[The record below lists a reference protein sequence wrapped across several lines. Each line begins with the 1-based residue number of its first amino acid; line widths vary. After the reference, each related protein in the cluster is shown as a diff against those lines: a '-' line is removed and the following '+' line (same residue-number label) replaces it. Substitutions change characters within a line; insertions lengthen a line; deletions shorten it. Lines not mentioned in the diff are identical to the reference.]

1 MKAKILFSVA
11 AVAAVATGC
20 QTLGLGSSSSSSSP
34 APAPAA
40 ATPAPAPAPAA
51 KAATPAPA
59 PAGAPKSTE
68 EGLPPPKLVKSRD
81 GSFEGELYGTLSPSH
96 KFSKLQFGMGQKE
109 VMDTVGP
116 PTDQKTYVTGKA
128 WIPFY
133 FGGDRWRHEMFYKGD
148 GRLVFAGGSGYGQV
162 GYLLKIIVDP
172 KESGYAR

>member
-1 MKAKILFSVA
+1 MNIRILFTVA

-20 QTLGLGSSSSSSSP
+20 GTFGGGSSSSP

-40 ATPAPAPAPAA
+40 STPAPAPAPAA
-51 KAATPAPA
+51 KPAPA
-59 PAGAPKSTE
+59 PAPAAAPKSSE
-68 EGLPPPKLVKSRD
+68 EGLPPPKMVKSRD
-81 GSFEGELYGTLSPSH
+81 GSFDGELYGTLSPSQ

-133 FGGDRWRHEMFYKGD
+133 FGGDRWRHEMFYKGE

>member
-1 MKAKILFSVA
+1 MANVPLTKATFF
-11 AVAAVATGC
+11 
-20 QTLGLGSSSSSSSP
+20 Q
-34 APAPAA
+34 
-40 ATPAPAPAPAA
+40 
-51 KAATPAPA
+51 
-59 PAGAPKSTE
+59 E
-68 EGLPPPKLVKSRD
+68 EGYERKDSLFGRRSSGGCKRLLELGHRFVEFQQR
-81 GSFEGELYGTLSPSH
+81 SFDGELYGSLPAGH
-96 KFSKLQFGMGQKE
+96 KFAKLQFGMGQKE
-109 VMDTVGP
+109 VMDTVGH